1 MSEFTKHNEKR
12 VDFIVSLYNIISGKK
27 NTVEAIKQNQHL
39 IDSVIPSDIIFAVD
53 QLVRSNI
60 PFDELKKG
68 VNKLLNILYTAIQN
82 YPYSE
87 PPPGSYFDCCIK
99 NNSELDKRL
108 KSIRPLLKQLNKTPL
123 DIMIKKQLAE
133 IVSGILEYEKYYQVK
148 ENVLF
153 PFIENHLDEY
163 RCLQLMWS
171 FHDDIRRNLKD
182 LNQHLLAERIELKPV
197 NRLFGDIFFNMY
209 AIIFREE
216 RILFPYLEEISL
228 ADDLNS
234 LFKDSLE
241 IGFPYY
247 TPVMKTGEEQ
257 SSNHIDLHNINLK
270 SGNLTAE
277 QIVLLFNHLP
287 VDITFVDENNKV
299 KFFSTPKKRIFPRTN
314 AIIGRDVHNCHP
326 PESVHVVEKI
336 IEAFKSGEKDKASF
350 WIRIKDELIL
360 IQYFAMYDNG
370 GKYKGV
376 IEVSQEVSEIQG
388 LEGEKRLLD
397 WT

>member
-1 MSEFTKHNEKR
+1 MSEFTKHNKKR
-12 VDFIVSLYNIISGKK
+12 VDFIISLYNTISEKR
-27 NTVEAIKQNQHL
+27 NTVETIKQNQHR
-39 IDSVIPSDIIFAVD
+39 IDKVIPSDIIFAVD

-60 PFDELKKG
+60 PFDELKTG
-68 VNKLLNILYTAIQN
+68 INKLLNILYATVKN
-82 YPYSE
+82 SPYSE
-87 PPPGSYFDCCIK
+87 PLPDSYFDCCIK
-99 NNSELDKRL
+99 NNNELDKRL

-123 DIMIKKQLAE
+123 DIKIRKQLAD
-133 IVSGILEYEKYYQVK
+133 IISGVLEYEKYYQIK
-148 ENVLF
+148 ENVIF
-153 PFIENHLDEY
+153 PFIENQMDEY

-182 LNQHLLAERIELKPV
+182 LNQHLLAEKIELKPV

-216 RILFPYLEEISL
+216 RILFPFMEEITK

-247 TPVMKTGEEQ
+247 TPVVKTGEEQ
-257 SSNHIDLHNINLK
+257 SSDQVDLHNINLK

-326 PESVHVVEKI
+326 PESVHVVEEI
-336 IEAFKSGEKDKASF
+336 IEAFKSGKKDKASF
-350 WIRIKDELIL
+350 WIRIKGELIL
-360 IQYFAMYDNG
+360 IRYFAMYDLEGN
-370 GKYKGV
+370 YKGV

>member
-1 MSEFTKHNEKR
+1 MSEFSKNKLKR
-12 VDFIVSLYNIISGKK
+12 VDFIVSLYNIISEKR
-27 NTVEAIKQNQHL
+27 NTAETIKQNQHL
-39 IDSVIPSDIIFAVD
+39 IDQVLPSDIVLAVD
-53 QLVRSNI
+53 QLVKSDI
-60 PFDELKKG
+60 PFDELKMG
-68 VNKLLNILYTAIQN
+68 INKLLNILYTAVKN
-82 YPYSE
+82 SPYSE

-99 NNSELDKRL
+99 NNNELDKRL
-108 KSIRPLLKQLNKTPL
+108 RSIRPLLKQLNKTPL
-123 DIMIKKQLAE
+123 DIKIRKQLAD
-133 IVSGILEYEKYYQVK
+133 IISGVLEYDKYYQIK

-153 PFIENHLDEY
+153 PFIENHMDEY

-171 FHDDIRRNLKD
+171 FHDDIRKNLKD
-182 LNQHLLAERIELKPV
+182 LGQQLLAEKTEMKPV

-216 RILFPYLEEISL
+216 RILFPFVEEITQ

-247 TPVMKTGEEQ
+247 TPVVKTGEEQ
-257 SSNHIDLHNINLK
+257 SSDHTDWHNINLK
-270 SGNLTAE
+270 SGDLTVE

-326 PESVHVVEKI
+326 KESVHVVDEI
-336 IEAFKSGEKDKASF
+336 IEAFKSGKKDKASF
-350 WIRIKDELIL
+350 WIRIKGELIL
-360 IQYFAMYDNG
+360 IQYFAMYDSE

-376 IEVSQEVSEIQG
+376 IEVSQEVSEIQE

>member
-1 MSEFTKHNEKR
+1 MSEFTKHKGKR
-12 VDFIVSLYNIISGKK
+12 VDFLVSLFYSISGGK
-27 NTVEAIKQNQHL
+27 NVVETIKHNQHL
-39 IDSVIPSDIIFAVD
+39 IDQVIPSDIIFAVD
-53 QLVRSNI
+53 QLVKSDI
-60 PFDELKKG
+60 PLEELKKG
-68 VNKLLNILYTAIQN
+68 INKLLNILYTAVQN

-87 PPPGSYFDCCIK
+87 PPPDSYFACCIK
-99 NNSELDKRL
+99 NNNELDKRL

-123 DIMIKKQLAE
+123 DLKIKKQLAD
-133 IVSGILEYEKYYQVK
+133 IISGIMEYEKYYQIK

-153 PFIENHLDEY
+153 PFIENHLEAY
-163 RCLQLMWS
+163 RCLQVMWS

-182 LNQHLLAERIELKPV
+182 LNQHLLAEKLELRPV

-216 RILFPYLEEISL
+216 RILFPYLEEITEV
-228 ADDLNS
+228 DDLNL

-247 TPVMKTGEEQ
+247 TPVKKTNEPQ
-257 SSNHIDLHNINLK
+257 SSDQADLHNINLK

-277 QIVLLFNHLP
+277 QIVLLFNNLP

-314 AIIGRDVHNCHP
+314 AIIGRDVNNCHP
-326 PESVHVVEKI
+326 PESVHIVEKI
-336 IEAFKSGEKDKASF
+336 IEAFKSGKKDKASF
-350 WIRIKDELIL
+350 WIRVKGELVL
-360 IQYFAMYDNG
+360 IQYFALYDNED
-370 GKYKGV
+370 KYRGV
-376 IEVSQEVSEIQG
+376 IEVSQEVSEIRG
-388 LEGEKRLLD
+388 LEGEKKLLD